1 MEQNSNSK
9 KLAQEWFSRA
19 DDDLLFA
26 KAGFKET
33 DIAADACFLSHQA
46 VEKYLKGFI
55 VLSVVEPKKSHNLS
69 ELLEECIKIIPDF
82 LRINEECEFL
92 NRFYNPTRY
101 PGGIIL
107 NYDKE
112 TGAKALR
119 VAEEVI
125 NFIQEK
131 VK

>member
-1 MEQNSNSK
+1 MEQNNNSK

-33 DIAADACFLSHQA
+33 DIAA
-46 VEKYLKGFI
+46 
-55 VLSVVEPKKSHNLS
+55 
-69 ELLEECIKIIPDF
+69 
-82 LRINEECEFL
+82 
-92 NRFYNPTRY
+92 RY

-107 NYDKE
+107 NYNKE
-112 TGAKALR
+112 TGAKALK

-131 VK
+131 VKY